1 MSIQDP
7 PPYVPFTDVVPRTA
21 RSLAIDLSNDAF
33 RVLMSFTERVTPIRA
48 AQHIRRF
55 EKERIFMPNYRV
67 DFEKQIF
74 GLPFTIG
81 SVEIHRARD
90 PDRARRAAELKF
102 ARQYGLG
109 DWRERADSA
118 VVAQAGD
125 ERR

>member
-1 MSIQDP
+1 M
-7 PPYVPFTDVVPRTA
+7 TDTTR
-21 RSLAIDLSNDAF
+21 
-33 RVLMSFTERVTPIRA
+33 EGC
-48 AQHIRRF
+48 
-55 EKERIFMPNYRV
+55 MPNYRV

-81 SVEIHRARD
+81 SVEIQRARD